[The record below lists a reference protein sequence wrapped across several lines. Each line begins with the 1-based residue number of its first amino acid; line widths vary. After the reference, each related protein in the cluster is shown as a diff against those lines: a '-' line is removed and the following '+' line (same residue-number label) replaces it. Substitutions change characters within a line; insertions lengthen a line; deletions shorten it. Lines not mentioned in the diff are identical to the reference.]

1 MRRFR
6 DTDLDEL
13 LASARDRRPNGVL
26 EPFKAYL
33 NARFT
38 KAQGQVSGTRLFL
51 EIQARG
57 YRGSR
62 QVVRKHLAA
71 LRAGTAALE
80 AAELLPLPPTPFVL
94 ARWSTATVGPD
105 IKIGRTL
112 YSVPWKLIGRRVD
125 VRSTSTMVQVFHDGS
140 LVKTH
145 TALDQGKR
153 TDKSDYPP
161 EKIAF
166 QMRTPVWCRSQA
178 SEIGDACREVVDQL
192 LEDNVLYRL
201 RAAQGVLGL
210 RKKYGETRLEAACA
224 RAIAV
229 GDPSY
234 RTIKGILI
242 AGTET
247 DPEPETSGDAG
258 AAAFL
263 HGPDRLFATVVTPD
277 PTDDIHDDQVHDE
290 AEVEAR

>member
-1 MRRFR
+1 M
-6 DTDLDEL
+6 
-13 LASARDRRPNGVL
+13 
-26 EPFKAYL
+26 
-33 NARFT
+33 
-38 KAQGQVSGTRLFL
+38 
-51 EIQARG
+51 
-57 YRGSR
+57 
-62 QVVRKHLAA
+62 
-71 LRAGTAALE
+71 
-80 AAELLPLPPTPFVL
+80 
-94 ARWSTATVGPD
+94 
-105 IKIGRTL
+105 IGR
-112 YSVPWKLIGRRVD
+112 KVD
-125 VRSTSTMVQVFHDGS
+125 VRSTATMVQVFHDGS

-178 SEIGDACREVVDQL
+178 SEIGDACRQVVDQL
-192 LEDNVLYRL
+192 LEVNVLYRL

-210 RKKYGETRLEAACA
+210 RKKYGDTRLEAACS

-263 HGPDRLFATVVTPD
+263 HGPAQLFATVATPD
-277 PTDDIHDDQVHDE
+277 TTDDIHDDQVHDE

>member
-1 MRRFR
+1 MAVF
-6 DTDLDEL
+6 D
-13 LASARDRRPNGVL
+13 
-26 EPFKAYL
+26 
-33 NARFT
+33 
-38 KAQGQVSGTRLFL
+38 
-51 EIQARG
+51 
-57 YRGSR
+57 
-62 QVVRKHLAA
+62 
-71 LRAGTAALE
+71 ALE
-80 AAELLPLPPTPFVL
+80 AAELLPLAPTPFVL
-94 ARWSTATVGPD
+94 ARWSTATVGPHIH
-105 IKIGRTL
+105 IKVGRTL

-125 VRSTSTMVQVFHDGS
+125 VRSTATMVQVFHDGS

-161 EKIAF
+161 ENIAF

-178 SEIGDACREVVDQL
+178 SEVGDACREVVGQL
-192 LEDNVLYRL
+192 LEVTVFYRL
-201 RAAQGVLGL
+201 RAVQGVPGL

-234 RTIKGILI
+234 RTVRGILI

-247 DPEPETSGDAG
+247 DPEPETSGDAR

-263 HGPDRLFATVVTPD
+263 HGPARLFATVAAPD
-277 PTDDIHDDQVHDE
+277 TTDDDHDDQVHNE
-290 AEVEAR
+290 TEVEAR